1 MSRSGRLLL
10 ILAVLSL
17 AVAATRFVPSIGVPV
32 DAADFAGGLGV
43 GFLIGVAVI
52 WAGERMPRG

>member
-1 MSRSGRLLL
+1 LL

-17 AVAATRFVPSIGVPV
+17 AIAATRFVPSIGVPV